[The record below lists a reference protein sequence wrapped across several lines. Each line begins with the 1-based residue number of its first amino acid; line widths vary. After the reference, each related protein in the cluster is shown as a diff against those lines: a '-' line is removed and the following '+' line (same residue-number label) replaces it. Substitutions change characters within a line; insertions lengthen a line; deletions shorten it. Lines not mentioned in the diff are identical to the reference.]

1 MSKICD
7 IDESGDVLVTYTTEK
22 GGLKVVSFVSFK
34 PARMLSLPPPDE
46 KLTFFQ
52 EKTHTP
58 LPKALLYAFLPAGF
72 PHTVTSDYF
81 SYQLYDSLQAF
92 SSSITSLLANRAT
105 LEGLGVGD
113 ASQSPTTALLLKIIQ
128 DTFSRLATILFA
140 HRMGQAIEPE
150 CKYYRFL
157 ADIFNDMSQ
166 FLDLLLPALPLLP
179 KVSVMISASILRALC
194 GVAAGASKATLS
206 AHFAK
211 TGNLAELNAKEASQ
225 ETVVSLMGMLAG
237 TLLVKLVV
245 GRTAVWSWMVVLVGV
260 HLLTNYR
267 GVRAVKMRSLNRQR
281 ATIVFREWLENNTV
295 LSPDEVAK
303 RESILFRGRGN
314 MSSKTGEYHGTADF
328 GGYADVMN
336 FKSWGSQSY
345 TFETE
350 DYYMG
355 IWHWGPNFTMRI
367 AVKAKEGGSG
377 SSEGLVNDPLVAWFD
392 AVAHA
397 YHFDTAVLKDGLGG
411 AGHYENEVP
420 DDHRIGSGV
429 VARETKMAVFEALKA
444 KGWDVENTALE
455 TRTPVRVRVGD
466 AKNLKGM

>member
-1 MSKICD
+1 
-7 IDESGDVLVTYTTEK
+7 
-22 GGLKVVSFVSFK
+22 
-34 PARMLSLPPPDE
+34 
-46 KLTFFQ
+46 
-52 EKTHTP
+52 
-58 LPKALLYAFLPAGF
+58 
-72 PHTVTSDYF
+72 
-81 SYQLYDSLQAF
+81 
-92 SSSITSLLANRAT
+92 
-105 LEGLGVGD
+105 
-113 ASQSPTTALLLKIIQ
+113 
-128 DTFSRLATILFA
+128 
-140 HRMGQAIEPE
+140 MGQAIEPE

-157 ADIFNDMSQ
+157 ADIFNDMAQ

-179 KVSVMISASILRALC
+179 KVSVMVSASILRALC

-245 GRTAVWSWMVVLVGV
+245 GRTAVWAWMCVLVSV
-260 HLLTNYR
+260 HLYTNYC

-281 ATIVFREWLENNTV
+281 ATIVFREWLETSTI
-295 LSPDEVAK
+295 LSPDEVSR
-303 RESILFRGRGN
+303 RESILFRSRGN
-314 MSSKTGEYHGTADF
+314 VSSKTGEFRGTADF
-328 GGYADVMN
+328 GGYADVMT

-355 IWHWGPNFTMRI
+355 IWHWGPNFTIRI
-367 AVKAKEGGSG
+367 AVKAKDGGGESPG
-377 SSEGLVNDPLVAWFD
+377 SLVNGPLIAWFD

-420 DDHRIGSGV
+420 DDHLVGSGV
-429 VARETKMAVFEALKA
+429 VDRDTKMAVFAALKA
-444 KGWDVENTALE
+444 KGWDLESTVLE
-455 TRTPVRVRVGD
+455 TRTPIRVRVGD

>member
-1 MSKICD
+1 M
-7 IDESGDVLVTYTTEK
+7 G
-22 GGLKVVSFVSFK
+22 
-34 PARMLSLPPPDE
+34 
-46 KLTFFQ
+46 
-52 EKTHTP
+52 
-58 LPKALLYAFLPAGF
+58 
-72 PHTVTSDYF
+72 
-81 SYQLYDSLQAF
+81 
-92 SSSITSLLANRAT
+92 N
-105 LEGLGVGD
+105 

-237 TLLVKLVV
+237 TLLVKLVD
-245 GRTAVWSWMVVLVGV
+245 GPTAVWTWMTILVGV
-260 HLLTNYR
+260 HLFTNYC
-267 GVRAVKMRSLNRQR
+267 GVRAVKMRTLNRQR
-281 ATIVFREWLENNTV
+281 ATIVFREWLETNTV
-295 LSPDEVAK
+295 LSPDEVAS
-303 RESILFRGRGN
+303 RESILFNSRGN
-314 MSSKTGEYHGTADF
+314 MSSKTGEYRGTADF
-328 GGYADVMN
+328 GGYADVMT

-355 IWHWGPNFTMRI
+355 IWHWGPTFTMRV
-367 AVKAKEGGSG
+367 AVKAKEGGAG
-377 SSEGLVNDPLVAWFD
+377 SSGHLNGPLVAWFD

-420 DDHRIGSGV
+420 DDHLVGSGV
-429 VARETKMAVFEALKA
+429 VGRDTKMAVFQALQA
-444 KGWDVENTALE
+444 KGWDLENTALE
-455 TRTPVRVRVGD
+455 TRTPIRVRVGD